1 MLHGFLSELKKAR
14 RRRDLLLIAG
24 TALVILAWVAYSLRG
39 MGVQD
44 RAQGFSGLFYVM
56 PTVNTIVLSVV
67 TAVLASR
74 IWDVENRGNTC
85 KLLFTLQSRASLYG
99 GKVLLGAAELLLLC
113 VLELAGIFALSGWLQ
128 FTQPLDTGRLA
139 WLFAC
144 TFVVSMALF
153 FLSLCISMAFAAQ
166 VATLAVG
173 LGGALVGL
181 FSAFF
186 PPPLGYLTPWGYY
199 IALSAMG
206 YTWDEATRVT
216 TYLPQPLPVGLLCVV
231 AALAAAL
238 CALGGLLIK
247 NREV

>member
-1 MLHGFLSELKKAR
+1 MRAFLAEVQKTR
-14 RRRDLLLIAG
+14 RRHDLPVAVGITLIVVLGASASAPSTADERAAGYSALLY
-24 TALVILAWVAYSLRG
+24 ALPIMNAV
-39 MGVQD
+39 
-44 RAQGFSGLFYVM
+44 VM
-56 PTVNTIVLSVV
+56 PVGM
-67 TAVLASR
+67 AALASR

-99 GKVLLGAAELLLLC
+99 GKILLGAAELLLLC

-128 FTQPLDTGRLA
+128 FTQPLDIGRLA

-166 VATLAVG
+166 AATLAVG
-173 LGGALVGL
+173 LDGALVGL

-206 YTWDEATRVT
+206 YTRDEATRVT

-247 NREV
+247 NRDV

>member
-99 GKVLLGAAELLLLC
+99 GKVLLGAA
-113 VLELAGIFALSGWLQ
+113 
-128 FTQPLDTGRLA
+128 
-139 WLFAC
+139 
-144 TFVVSMALF
+144 
-153 FLSLCISMAFAAQ
+153 
-166 VATLAVG
+166 
-173 LGGALVGL
+173 
-181 FSAFF
+181 
-186 PPPLGYLTPWGYY
+186 
-199 IALSAMG
+199 
-206 YTWDEATRVT
+206 
-216 TYLPQPLPVGLLCVV
+216 
-231 AALAAAL
+231 
-238 CALGGLLIK
+238 
-247 NREV
+247 

>member
-14 RRRDLLLIAG
+14 RRHDLLLIAG

-99 GKVLLGAAELLLLC
+99 GKILLGAAELLLLC
-113 VLELAGIFALSGWLQ
+113 VLELAGIFALSSWLQ

-166 VATLAVG
+166 AATLAVG

-181 FSAFF
+181 FSAWL
-186 PPPLGYLTPWGYY
+186 PP
-199 IALSAMG
+199 
-206 YTWDEATRVT
+206 
-216 TYLPQPLPVGLLCVV
+216 
-231 AALAAAL
+231 
-238 CALGGLLIK
+238 ALG
-247 NREV
+247 